1 MALTRSGI
9 LVEKTPGL
17 RGIFQGEEH
26 PYVRCIIADPAD
38 SERRFECRVL
48 DEDDIPVAAGQP
60 ITLEVI
66 KVVTERRDGVVRF
79 DCRFIRTNEMGDM
92 P

>member
-17 RGIFQGEEH
+17 RGIFQGEDH
-26 PYVRCIIADPAD
+26 PYVRCIIADAAD
-38 SERRFECRVL
+38 PERRFECRVL
-48 DEDDIPVAAGQP
+48 DTNDIPAAAGQR

-79 DCRFIRTNEMGDM
+79 DCRFISTNEMGDT